1 LSGILFVVS
10 NSFELRRKFMKFFSK
25 KSSKKPIRLFFAT
38 DLHGSERTYRK
49 FINAGKFYEAN
60 VIVMGGDIQGKLLI
74 PIIKEANGHYR
85 ATLQGRMEHMA
96 SQEELSALTGRLDT
110 LGFYYQVMEED
121 EFRVLSADQKA
132 VDALFHERAR
142 QKLSNWV
149 DLAEERLNGTGIKC
163 FVTGGNDDEWDVI
176 STIKREGAK
185 SLVACE
191 NEMVMVDDD
200 HSMISVGISTPTP
213 WKTPRET
220 TEEELAKMI
229 EEMAAKV
236 PDMQKA
242 IFNFHDPPKDWTK
255 DPPTQ
260 IVQGGQAVMHGAGSQ
275 SVRAAIEKYGP
286 MLGLHGHIHE
296 SQSVARIGRTTCIN
310 PGSEYGEG
318 ILRGCLVNFVDGE
331 IQGYQMTSG

>member
-1 LSGILFVVS
+1 
-10 NSFELRRKFMKFFSK
+10 MKLFSK
-25 KSSKKPIRLFFAT
+25 KPSKKPTRLFFAT
-38 DLHGSERTYRK
+38 DLHGSERTFRK

-74 PIIKEANGHYR
+74 PIIQEGNGHYR
-85 ATLQGRMEHMA
+85 ATLQGRVERM
-96 SQEELSALTGRLDT
+96 STQEELTGLTTRLDT
-110 LGFYYQVMEED
+110 LGFYYKVMEED
-121 EFRVLSADQKA
+121 EFRALYADQKA
-132 VDALFHERAR
+132 VDALFHDEAR
-142 QKLSNWV
+142 RKLGRWV

-163 FVTGGNDDEWDVI
+163 FVTGGNDDEWDVL
-176 STIKREGAK
+176 SAIKREGAK

-220 TEEELAKMI
+220 SEEELATMI

-242 IFNFHDPPKDWTK
+242 IFNFHDPPKDSTLDTCPMLDWTK

-260 IVQGGQAVMHGAGSQ
+260 IVQGGQPVMHGAGSVA
-275 SVRAAIEKYGP
+275 VRNAIEKYKP

-296 SQSVARIGRTTCIN
+296 SQSVAKIGRTACIN

-331 IQGYQMTSG
+331 ILGYQMTSG